1 MLHCALTGFKR
12 QPNIRNHLIRAQLP
26 NPKKPYPVRSNKGMF
41 KCGRECPTCPFIQE
55 GKTIKINKNTDWKV
69 SRKVNFQSFNIVYM
83 IKCVKEN
90 FNKRY
95 IGETKRM
102 LKSRMADH
110 RGYVIS
116 GNTETATGAHFNS
129 PGHSLSHMKVSVIE
143 QVKKKDDNYRRIR
156 EKYHIEK
163 FNTLNNGLNK
173 QN

>member
-1 MLHCALTGFKR
+1 
-12 QPNIRNHLIRAQLP
+12 
-26 NPKKPYPVRSNKGMF
+26 
-41 KCGRECPTCPFIQE
+41 
-55 GKTIKINKNTDWKV
+55 
-69 SRKVNFQSFNIVYM
+69 M
-83 IKCVKEN
+83 IECVKKN
-90 FNKRY
+90 CNKRY

-102 LKSRMADH
+102 LKSRIADH